1 MLERHFGLC
10 AVLLCGAVLLGGCR
24 TTNVGA
30 ETGTTP
36 SSDTTE
42 PGGSVTEP
50 VTDQFETSMRIPA
63 DPDGVI
69 PPTPRVWNAS
79 QVDNRRDSF
88 ETDTIDV
95 CNSTYTVP
103 QELQQKVF
111 DVTGRYSYL
120 LKCTFY
126 AIDLDSGMSVG
137 LNADDPM
144 ATASTVKAGYC
155 YSCMLQIE
163 NSDQYSLDDKVE
175 YRPRHFLSGS
185 GVTKTTPFG
194 TVLTVRELIHRTLY
208 YSDNV
213 AYYML
218 LDYFGGDYYNSLMES
233 IGVSHRLDWNGE
245 RWGFYS
251 AHELGLIWQA
261 IYRYRTQSDNGA
273 LLWEYLT
280 TNLYNE
286 FAEELTEYP
295 VIAHKSGWGKDR
307 FAGFHD
313 AGVVCTERGD
323 YVLVVMTDTEESNRC
338 LHRVARAVDDIMK
351 DYAAWKVEPI
361 S

>member
-88 ETDTIDV
+88 EADTIDV

-126 AIDLDSGMSVG
+126 AIDLFNLLFLDLLFVPYHKTEPCGAVCAGNQVVLS
-137 LNADDPM
+137 ADFFQHLCCGFFVIHM
-144 ATASTVKAGYC
+144 A
-155 YSCMLQIE
+155 
-163 NSDQYSLDDKVE
+163 
-175 YRPRHFLSGS
+175 H
-185 GVTKTTPFG
+185 
-194 TVLTVRELIHRTLY
+194 
-208 YSDNV
+208 
-213 AYYML
+213 L
-218 LDYFGGDYYNSLMES
+218 LL
-233 IGVSHRLDWNGE
+233 
-245 RWGFYS
+245 
-251 AHELGLIWQA
+251 LGL
-261 IYRYRTQSDNGA
+261 
-273 LLWEYLT
+273 
-280 TNLYNE
+280 
-286 FAEELTEYP
+286 
-295 VIAHKSGWGKDR
+295 V
-307 FAGFHD
+307 
-313 AGVVCTERGD
+313 
-323 YVLVVMTDTEESNRC
+323 
-338 LHRVARAVDDIMK
+338 
-351 DYAAWKVEPI
+351 
-361 S
+361 